1 MLPTDTLFV
10 SGFISI
16 FIGFI
21 VFLFS
26 FCMDAPSLKFVSHPR
41 RSLFF
46 TEWLFIVIVY
56 HTIAEYV
63 QVFESDTKWKK
74 KQKKMHRR
82 IRYDKIREE
91 ESDDV
96 IDTEKR

>member
-1 MLPTDTLFV
+1 MRPAIT
-10 SGFISI
+10 
-16 FIGFI
+16 
-21 VFLFS
+21 FLNIQLS
-26 FCMDAPSLKFVSHPR
+26 NSR
-41 RSLFF
+41 
-46 TEWLFIVIVY
+46 LFIVIVY

>member
-1 MLPTDTLFV
+1 M
-10 SGFISI
+10 
-16 FIGFI
+16 
-21 VFLFS
+21 
-26 FCMDAPSLKFVSHPR
+26 
-41 RSLFF
+41 
-46 TEWLFIVIVY
+46 IVY

-63 QVFESDTKWKK
+63 SVFESDTKWKK

>member
-1 MLPTDTLFV
+1 M
-10 SGFISI
+10 
-16 FIGFI
+16 
-21 VFLFS
+21 
-26 FCMDAPSLKFVSHPR
+26 
-41 RSLFF
+41 
-46 TEWLFIVIVY
+46 E
-56 HTIAEYV
+56 E
-63 QVFESDTKWKK
+63 

>member
-1 MLPTDTLFV
+1 VKNKLRL
-10 SGFISI
+10 G
-16 FIGFI
+16 
-21 VFLFS
+21 
-26 FCMDAPSLKFVSHPR
+26 
-41 RSLFF
+41 
-46 TEWLFIVIVY
+46 W
-56 HTIAEYV
+56 
-63 QVFESDTKWKK
+63 DTKWKK